1 MRKSK
6 HTCWMVG
13 FLFVALLLW
22 APPIHGEEANGDS
35 ENAVDAADGAVPL
48 SANDRA
54 PFDGILFPIELAIQ
68 MGFRIETLQ
77 ARLRLD
83 VDREQR
89 ICQAQIDFQD
99 QRLRIETERRDF
111 QIGLLETRVTEQAE
125 VIARPTPWY
134 QRWGFAFGMGILT
147 SSLLVAGGIALI
159 LTAM

>member
-1 MRKSK
+1 M
-6 HTCWMVG
+6 
-13 FLFVALLLW
+13 LLW
-22 APPIHGEEANGDS
+22 AHPAHGEESNTNPEDS
-35 ENAVDAADGAVPL
+35 SDVTDGAVAI
-48 SANDRA
+48 SEGDRA
-54 PFDGILFPIELAIQ
+54 PFDGILFPTELAIQ

-111 QIGLLETRVTEQAE
+111 QIGLLETRVREQAE

-134 QRWGFAFGMGILT
+134 MRWGFAFGMGILT
-147 SSLLVAGGIALI
+147 SSLLVGGGIALI